1 MTEPTL
7 PPPGE
12 SPQARLA
19 RSRAELVALLEPE
32 KDSSSH
38 GAGRR
43 GTGRRGNG
51 DARGHG
57 EFPRSMTM
65 KLLSRGAGLGGIGVF
80 ALALFALSP
89 TRARQ
94 LLRYLPVSAIAK
106 ILVARL
112 INARG
117 AHS

>member
-1 MTEPTL
+1 MNDAPPL
-7 PPPGE
+7 PAE
-12 SPQARLA
+12 TPQARLA
-19 RSRAELVALLEPE
+19 RSRAELVELLQPDKETA
-32 KDSSSH
+32 H
-38 GAGRR
+38 GGSRR
-43 GTGRRGNG
+43 GIGRRGNG

-65 KLLSRGAGLGGIGVF
+65 KLLSRGAGVGGLGVL

-106 ILVARL
+106 IVVARL

>member
-1 MTEPTL
+1 MTDRTPLLPT
-7 PPPGE
+7 E

-19 RSRAELVALLEPE
+19 RSRAELVELLQPE
-32 KDSSSH
+32 KDGAH
-38 GAGRR
+38 GSGR
-43 GTGRRGNG
+43 GSGRRGNG

-65 KLLSRGAGLGGIGVF
+65 KLLSRGAGPGGLAVL

-106 ILVARL
+106 IVVARL
-112 INARG
+112 INVRG